1 MTPDEAAGAEKKN
14 SAVGHGA
21 DREDVVDTNSPK
33 NNMPGRLVSIYLAPE
48 AKAPMH
54 SVERVRAVPGRGL
67 QGDRYWA
74 GVGAFS
80 RWPGPMREVTLI
92 EREALDAAAG
102 EFSVDVAS
110 GEHRRNLVVEG
121 VDLAALLKQRFRV
134 GDVEM
139 EGLRICAPCK
149 YLVRVTG
156 QERIFDALVRRG
168 GLRAR
173 VVSEGIIASGD
184 AVVPLSPEAGGHTLP

>member
-1 MTPDEAAGAEKKN
+1 MR
-14 SAVGHGA
+14 SA
-21 DREDVVDTNSPK
+21 
-33 NNMPGRLVSIYLAPE
+33 
-48 AKAPMH
+48 
-54 SVERVRAVPGRGL
+54 ERVRAVPGRGL
-67 QGDRYWA
+67 EGDRYWA

-80 RWPGPMREVTLI
+80 RWPGPVREVTLI
-92 EREALDAAAG
+92 EREALDAASG
-102 EFSVDVAS
+102 EFGVALAS

-121 VDLAALLKQRFRV
+121 VDLSALLKRRFRV
-134 GDVEM
+134 GGVEM

-173 VVSEGIIASGD
+173 ILTEGEIRVGDPVTRSDPPEASG
-184 AVVPLSPEAGGHTLP
+184 E